1 MAGHYAL
8 IAEMAEMIK
17 RTIICCLFIFCLGS
31 FMPNYGLELS
41 RYNEKV
47 ILHGDGSAEI
57 RLFLTVIDSTEPKIL
72 IPVRH
77 ASLLNVQAQ
86 KIAPTA
92 VRVVENKGNHF
103 LALDLPGAGG
113 SPLKIEI
120 SFQVENYFE
129 NSGSPAPFGNKEL
142 DYRFVNVTFERIG
155 EFCAELI
162 LPSGYVFNAISS
174 FSPKPKK
181 SGMAL
186 PYTISRQNK
195 KNVGSITV
203 QNIKLGDEIALSCTF
218 KSSKKS
224 LTLLWALIA
233 LAAAYLIFFRDIL
246 KNGKTVSGTKR

>member
-113 SPLKIEI
+113 SP
-120 SFQVENYFE
+120 V
-129 NSGSPAPFGNKEL
+129 
-142 DYRFVNVTFERIG
+142 R
-155 EFCAELI
+155 
-162 LPSGYVFNAISS
+162 
-174 FSPKPKK
+174 
-181 SGMAL
+181 
-186 PYTISRQNK
+186 
-195 KNVGSITV
+195 
-203 QNIKLGDEIALSCTF
+203 
-218 KSSKKS
+218 
-224 LTLLWALIA
+224 
-233 LAAAYLIFFRDIL
+233 
-246 KNGKTVSGTKR
+246 